1 VRLLW
6 RVTTA
11 LLILT
16 ALIIAT
22 ATVPFVTKDRL
33 VAPGVRW

>member
-16 ALIIAT
+16 AMIVAT
-22 ATVPFVTKDRL
+22 ATVLFVTK
-33 VAPGVRW
+33 A

>member
-1 VRLLW
+1 VRLSW

-16 ALIIAT
+16 ALIIAM
-22 ATVPFVTKDRL
+22 ATVLFVTKD
-33 VAPGVRW
+33 

>member
-1 VRLLW
+1 VRLLR

-16 ALIIAT
+16 TMIIAT

-33 VAPGVRW
+33 VAPGLRW